1 VKHNHPDMS
10 VRRQCV
16 LLSLARSAL
25 YDQPRGE
32 SAETLRFMEIIH
44 CPAGASEGCCREGT
58 SVLRTWK
65 RRGMGHGKW
74 PATCNEKATNVGDV
88 ALKARPSRDGYGG

>member
-1 VKHNHPDMS
+1 MS

-16 LLSLARSAL
+16 LLCLTRSAL

-32 SAETLRFMEIIH
+32 STETLRFMEIIH
-44 CPAGASEGCCREGT
+44 CPAGASGGCCRAGT

-65 RRGMGHGKW
+65 RRGMGHGKS

>member
-1 VKHNHPDMS
+1 MKQDYPDIS

-16 LLSLARSAL
+16 LLCLSRSAL
-25 YDQPRGE
+25 YYQPRGE
-32 SAETLRFMEIIH
+32 STENLRFMEIIH

-58 SVLRTWK
+58 SSSWK

-74 PATCNEKATNVGDV
+74 PATCNEKATNVGDT
-88 ALKARPSRDGYGG
+88 GYGG